1 MTVTPPPK
9 PPPPPS
15 APLPQHFQPSS
26 QDPKT
31 QLMGRVEDALRAL
44 PGYFGSSTN
53 VEGIQATDLF
63 SLNTMLGATLEVQVV
78 ETLNRMR
85 DVWDPDDNRPLHRF
99 DRQAQTFPDVLLRRQ
114 TAQGFDVALGIELK
128 GWYVLSKEKE
138 PSFRYSVSP
147 GACTKWDLLAV
158 IPWHLSNVLSGT
170 PKVGAPGLWSAQHT
184 AAYRNWWWEHER
196 KSKSDPTIDLAKNLQ
211 PYQQRSHTS
220 DRPNSDKGGNFGRI
234 ARIGI
239 MDTWVQ
245 DTLKEPLAGIP
256 THNWIDF
263 LLVRISHVSAS
274 GSDDL
279 AQLLAGIPTQDWAD
293 FLNDQEQPPNTGDK
307 P

>member
-1 MTVTPPPK
+1 M
-9 PPPPPS
+9 
-15 APLPQHFQPSS
+15 A
-26 QDPKT
+26 
-31 QLMGRVEDALRAL
+31 RVEDALRAL
-44 PGYFGSSTN
+44 PGYFSSSTN
-53 VEGIQATDLF
+53 IEGIQATDLF

-78 ETLNRMR
+78 ETLNRIR
-85 DVWDPDDNRPLHRF
+85 DVWDPNDNWPLYRF

-170 PKVGAPGLWSAQHT
+170 PHVGAPGLWSAQHT
-184 AAYRNWWWEHER
+184 AEYRNWWWEHKR
-196 KSKSDPTIDLAKNLQ
+196 RTKSDPTIRPAGNLQ
-211 PYQQRSHTS
+211 PYQQRSNTS
-220 DRPNSDKGGNFGRI
+220 DGPAPGADRGGNFGRI

-263 LLVRISHVSAS
+263 LLDRINRVSA
-274 GSDDL
+274 GTHDDL
-279 AQLLAGIPTQDWAD
+279 AQLLEGIPTQDWAD
-293 FLNDQEQPPNTGDK
+293 FLKRQTS
-307 P
+307 